1 MNSISGRIVSSVF
14 SPRLAAILA
23 LLVAA
28 LFAGVG
34 SAQACNQ
41 TKSNSP
47 AMPWMEHQEDGNW
60 QPTIVGL
67 WHVVYTQSDGSPFNQ
82 TFKMWHSDGIEF
94 ENAILPPAGGDIC
107 YGVWKQTGS
116 RSVKLH
122 HIGVMWA
129 PDSTA
134 PGGFAVAGT
143 FTVDEEDT
151 VSSDGKSY
159 SGKFVFSQFDPSG
172 NPGPVIKGTTEAK
185 RVTFKTP
192 STEVD

>member
-1 MNSISGRIVSSVF
+1 MKTIQNGGGSAVAIF
-14 SPRLAAILA
+14 RLGAVLA

-28 LFAGVG
+28 LFAGAG

-41 TKSNSP
+41 SSNAP
-47 AMPWMEHQEDGNW
+47 AMPWMEHQDGGNW

-67 WHVVYTQSDGSPFNQ
+67 WHVVYTQNDGSPFNQ
-82 TFKMWHSDGIEF
+82 TFKMWHADGIEF

-107 YGVWKQTGS
+107 YGVWKQTGN

-122 HIGVMWA
+122 HIGVIWG
-129 PDSTA
+129 PDSSA
-134 PGGFAVAGT
+134 PGGFSVVAT
-143 FTVDEEDT
+143 FTVDEENT

-159 SGKFVFSQFDPSG
+159 SGKFVFSQFDASG
-172 NPGPVIKGTTEAK
+172 NPGPVIKGTTAAK

-192 STEVD
+192 STEID